1 MQIVGNFTSI
11 GRHGP
16 HKWRCHFQAALL
28 TISRMKTLRISR
40 LMVGFLMAVACL
52 PLHAGDS
59 PKEKAFVDSYKKA
72 FEAKDTAALQS
83 FLYTQG
89 SDPGILEIYKTM
101 QSSDAGEKISKIEL
115 VDFTAEE
122 MKKVAMPKDSPMGG
136 KVCFTLKPSKR
147 LMITIDKKD
156 AKGTSSTSGNFI
168 AEKDGKFVI
177 PVPGPCK

>member
-1 MQIVGNFTSI
+1 
-11 GRHGP
+11 
-16 HKWRCHFQAALL
+16 
-28 TISRMKTLRISR
+28 MKTLSITGVIFS
-40 LMVGFLMAVACL
+40 LAVAVASL
-52 PLHAGDS
+52 SVYAGDS
-59 PKEKAFVDSYKKA
+59 PEEKAFVDSYKKA

-115 VDFTAEE
+115 IDFTAEE
-122 MKKVAMPKDSPMGG
+122 MQKVAMPKDSPTGG
-136 KVCFTLKPSKR
+136 KVCFPLNPSKR

-156 AKGTSSTSGNFI
+156 AKGPTSSTTGYII

>member
-1 MQIVGNFTSI
+1 MKTS
-11 GRHGP
+11 
-16 HKWRCHFQAALL
+16 
-28 TISRMKTLRISR
+28 TISSVTSALI
-40 LMVGFLMAVACL
+40 AAAACVSVY
-52 PLHAGDS
+52 AGDS
-59 PKEKAFVDSYKKA
+59 PKERAFVDSYKKA

-115 VDFTAEE
+115 IDFTAEE
-122 MKKVAMPKDSPMGG
+122 MEKVAMPKDSPTGG
-136 KVCFTLKPSKR
+136 KVCFPLKPSKR
-147 LMITIDKKD
+147 LMITIDKK
-156 AKGTSSTSGNFI
+156 AAQGMSSTTSGNFI

>member
-1 MQIVGNFTSI
+1 MKTS
-11 GRHGP
+11 
-16 HKWRCHFQAALL
+16 
-28 TISRMKTLRISR
+28 TISSVTFAL
-40 LMVGFLMAVACL
+40 AVAAACVSVY
-52 PLHAGDS
+52 AGDS

-83 FLYTQG
+83 FLYAQG

-115 VDFTAEE
+115 IDFTAEE
-122 MKKVAMPKDSPMGG
+122 MEKVAMPKDSPTGG
-136 KVCFTLKPSKR
+136 KVCFPLKPSKR
-147 LMITIDKKD
+147 LMITIDKK
-156 AKGTSSTSGNFI
+156 AAQGMSSTTSGNFI

>member
-1 MQIVGNFTSI
+1 
-11 GRHGP
+11 
-16 HKWRCHFQAALL
+16 
-28 TISRMKTLRISR
+28 MKTLSISSVIFS
-40 LMVGFLMAVACL
+40 LTVAAGCL
-52 PLHAGDS
+52 SVYAGDS

-101 QSSDAGEKISKIEL
+101 QSSNAGEKISKIEL

-122 MKKVAMPKDSPMGG
+122 KEKVATPKDSPTGG
-136 KVCFTLKPSKR
+136 KVCFPLTPSKR

-156 AKGTSSTSGNFI
+156 SKGVSSSTMGNFI

>member
-1 MQIVGNFTSI
+1 MKTS
-11 GRHGP
+11 
-16 HKWRCHFQAALL
+16 
-28 TISRMKTLRISR
+28 TISSVTFAL
-40 LMVGFLMAVACL
+40 AVAAACVSVY
-52 PLHAGDS
+52 AGDS
-59 PKEKAFVDSYKKA
+59 PQEKAFVDSYKKA

-83 FLYTQG
+83 FLYAQG

-101 QSSDAGEKISKIEL
+101 QSSDAGERISKIEL

-122 MKKVAMPKDSPMGG
+122 MKKVALPKDSPTGG
-136 KVCFTLKPSKR
+136 KVCFPLKPSKR

-156 AKGTSSTSGNFI
+156 AKGMSSTSGNFI

>member
-1 MQIVGNFTSI
+1 MKTS
-11 GRHGP
+11 
-16 HKWRCHFQAALL
+16 
-28 TISRMKTLRISR
+28 TISSVTFALA
-40 LMVGFLMAVACL
+40 VGAACL
-52 PLHAGDS
+52 SVYAGDS

-83 FLYTQG
+83 FLYTQE
-89 SDPGILEIYKTM
+89 SDPGILEIYKRM

-122 MKKVAMPKDSPMGG
+122 MKKVAMPKDSPTGG
-136 KVCFTLKPSKR
+136 KVCFPLQPIKR
-147 LMITIDKKD
+147 LMITINKKG
-156 AKGTSSTSGNFI
+156 AQGPSSTTSGNFI

>member
-1 MQIVGNFTSI
+1 MKTS
-11 GRHGP
+11 
-16 HKWRCHFQAALL
+16 
-28 TISRMKTLRISR
+28 TISSVTFALA
-40 LMVGFLMAVACL
+40 VAVACVSVY
-52 PLHAGDS
+52 AGDS

-83 FLYTQG
+83 FLYAQG

-122 MKKVAMPKDSPMGG
+122 MKKVALPKDSPTGG
-136 KVCFTLKPSKR
+136 KVCFPLKPSKR

-156 AKGTSSTSGNFI
+156 AKGISSTSGNFI

>member
-1 MQIVGNFTSI
+1 
-11 GRHGP
+11 
-16 HKWRCHFQAALL
+16 
-28 TISRMKTLRISR
+28 MKTLSITGVIFS
-40 LMVGFLMAVACL
+40 LAVAVACL
-52 PLHAGDS
+52 SVYAGDS
-59 PKEKAFVDSYKKA
+59 PNEKAFVDSYKKA

-122 MKKVAMPKDSPMGG
+122 LKKVAMPKDSPTGG
-136 KVCFTLKPSKR
+136 KVCFPLTPSKR

-156 AKGTSSTSGNFI
+156 ARGTSSTSGNFI

>member
-1 MQIVGNFTSI
+1 MKT
-11 GRHGP
+11 
-16 HKWRCHFQAALL
+16 L
-28 TISRMKTLRISR
+28 TISSVTFAL
-40 LMVGFLMAVACL
+40 AVAAACVSVY
-52 PLHAGDS
+52 AGDS

-83 FLYTQG
+83 FLYAQG

-122 MKKVAMPKDSPMGG
+122 MKKVALPKDSPTGG
-136 KVCFTLKPSKR
+136 KVCFPLKPSKR

-156 AKGTSSTSGNFI
+156 AKGMSSTSGNFI

>member
-1 MQIVGNFTSI
+1 
-11 GRHGP
+11 
-16 HKWRCHFQAALL
+16 
-28 TISRMKTLRISR
+28 MKTLAITGVIFSQA
-40 LMVGFLMAVACL
+40 VAVACL
-52 PLHAGDS
+52 TVCAGDS

-115 VDFTAEE
+115 IDFTAEE
-122 MKKVAMPKDSPMGG
+122 MQKVAMPKDSPTDG
-136 KVCFTLKPSKR
+136 KVCFPVEPTKR
-147 LMITIDKKD
+147 LMVTIDKKD
-156 AKGTSSTSGNFI
+156 GKAVSSTMGNFI

>member
-1 MQIVGNFTSI
+1 MKTS
-11 GRHGP
+11 
-16 HKWRCHFQAALL
+16 
-28 TISRMKTLRISR
+28 TISSVTSALI
-40 LMVGFLMAVACL
+40 AAAACVSVY
-52 PLHAGDS
+52 AGDS
-59 PKEKAFVDSYKKA
+59 PEEKAFADSYKKA

-115 VDFTAEE
+115 IDFTAEE
-122 MKKVAMPKDSPMGG
+122 MQKVAMPKDSPTGG
-136 KVCFTLKPSKR
+136 KVCFPLQPSKR
-147 LMITIDKKD
+147 LMITIDKK
-156 AKGTSSTSGNFI
+156 AAQGMSSTTSGNFI

>member
-1 MQIVGNFTSI
+1 
-11 GRHGP
+11 
-16 HKWRCHFQAALL
+16 
-28 TISRMKTLRISR
+28 MKTLSITGVIFS
-40 LMVGFLMAVACL
+40 LAVAVACL
-52 PLHAGDS
+52 SVYAGDS
-59 PKEKAFVDSYKKA
+59 PEEKAFVDSYKKA

-115 VDFTAEE
+115 IDFTAEE
-122 MKKVAMPKDSPMGG
+122 MQKVAMPKDSPTGG
-136 KVCFTLKPSKR
+136 KVCFPLQPSKR

-156 AKGTSSTSGNFI
+156 AKGPSSTSGNFI

>member
-1 MQIVGNFTSI
+1 MKTS
-11 GRHGP
+11 
-16 HKWRCHFQAALL
+16 
-28 TISRMKTLRISR
+28 TISGVTFAL
-40 LMVGFLMAVACL
+40 AVAAACVSVY
-52 PLHAGDS
+52 AGDS

-83 FLYTQG
+83 FLYAQG

-101 QSSDAGEKISKIEL
+101 QSSDAGERISKIEL

-122 MKKVAMPKDSPMGG
+122 MKKVAMPKDSPLGG
-136 KVCFTLKPSKR
+136 KVCFPLQPTKR

-156 AKGTSSTSGNFI
+156 AKGMSSTSGNFI

>member
-1 MQIVGNFTSI
+1 
-11 GRHGP
+11 
-16 HKWRCHFQAALL
+16 
-28 TISRMKTLRISR
+28 MKTLSITGGILS
-40 LMVGFLMAVACL
+40 LAVAVACL
-52 PLHAGDS
+52 SVYAGDS

-115 VDFTAEE
+115 IDFTAEE
-122 MKKVAMPKDSPMGG
+122 MQKVAMPKDSPSGG
-136 KVCFTLKPSKR
+136 KVCFPLQPSKR

>member
-1 MQIVGNFTSI
+1 MTF
-11 GRHGP
+11 
-16 HKWRCHFQAALL
+16 AL
-28 TISRMKTLRISR
+28 
-40 LMVGFLMAVACL
+40 AVAAACVSVY
-52 PLHAGDS
+52 AGDS
-59 PKEKAFVDSYKKA
+59 PNEKAFVDSYKKA

-83 FLYTQG
+83 FLYAQG

-101 QSSDAGEKISKIEL
+101 QSSDAGERISKIEL

-122 MKKVAMPKDSPMGG
+122 MKKVALPKDSPTGG
-136 KVCFTLKPSKR
+136 KVCFPLKPSKR

-156 AKGTSSTSGNFI
+156 AKGMSSTSGNFI

>member
-1 MQIVGNFTSI
+1 
-11 GRHGP
+11 
-16 HKWRCHFQAALL
+16 
-28 TISRMKTLRISR
+28 MKTLSISGVIFS
-40 LMVGFLMAVACL
+40 LAVAGACL
-52 PLHAGDS
+52 SVYAGDS

-83 FLYTQG
+83 FLYTQD

-101 QSSDAGEKISKIEL
+101 QSADAGEKIYKIEL
-115 VDFTAEE
+115 IDFTAEE

-136 KVCFTLKPSKR
+136 KVCFPLKPIKR
-147 LMITIDKKD
+147 LMITIDKRET
-156 AKGTSSTSGNFI
+156 KGMSTTSGNFI

>member
-1 MQIVGNFTSI
+1 
-11 GRHGP
+11 
-16 HKWRCHFQAALL
+16 
-28 TISRMKTLRISR
+28 MKTLSITGVIFS
-40 LMVGFLMAVACL
+40 LAVAVACL
-52 PLHAGDS
+52 SVYGGDS
-59 PKEKAFVDSYKKA
+59 PEEKAFVDSYKKA

-115 VDFTAEE
+115 IDFTAEE
-122 MKKVAMPKDSPMGG
+122 MQKVAMPKDSPTGG
-136 KVCFTLKPSKR
+136 KVCFPLQPSKR
-147 LMITIDKKD
+147 LMVTIEKKD
-156 AKGTSSTSGNFI
+156 AKGVSSTMGNFI

>member
-1 MQIVGNFTSI
+1 
-11 GRHGP
+11 
-16 HKWRCHFQAALL
+16 
-28 TISRMKTLRISR
+28 MKTLSITGAIFS
-40 LMVGFLMAVACL
+40 LAVAVACL
-52 PLHAGDS
+52 SVYAGDS
-59 PKEKAFVDSYKKA
+59 PEEKAFVDSYKKA

-101 QSSDAGEKISKIEL
+101 QSSDAGKKISKIEL
-115 VDFTAEE
+115 IDFTAEE
-122 MKKVAMPKDSPMGG
+122 MQKVAMPKDSPTGG
-136 KVCFTLKPSKR
+136 KVCFPLQPSKR

>member
-1 MQIVGNFTSI
+1 
-11 GRHGP
+11 
-16 HKWRCHFQAALL
+16 
-28 TISRMKTLRISR
+28 MKTLSTTGVIFS
-40 LMVGFLMAVACL
+40 LAVAVACL
-52 PLHAGDS
+52 SVYAGDS
-59 PKEKAFVDSYKKA
+59 PQEKAFVDSYKKA

-115 VDFTAEE
+115 IDFTAEE
-122 MKKVAMPKDSPMGG
+122 MQKVAMPKDSPMGG
-136 KVCFTLKPSKR
+136 KVCFPLKPSKR
-147 LMITIDKKD
+147 LMITINKKE
-156 AKGTSSTSGNFI
+156 AKGTSTTMGNFI

>member
-1 MQIVGNFTSI
+1 MKTS
-11 GRHGP
+11 
-16 HKWRCHFQAALL
+16 
-28 TISRMKTLRISR
+28 TISSVTFAL
-40 LMVGFLMAVACL
+40 AVAAACVSVY
-52 PLHAGDS
+52 AGDS

-72 FEAKDTAALQS
+72 FEAKDIAALQS
-83 FLYTQG
+83 FLYAQG

-101 QSSDAGEKISKIEL
+101 QSSDAGERISKIEL

-122 MKKVAMPKDSPMGG
+122 MKKVAMPKDSPTGG
-136 KVCFTLKPSKR
+136 KVCFPLKPSKR

-156 AKGTSSTSGNFI
+156 AKGMSSTSGNFI

>member
-1 MQIVGNFTSI
+1 MTF
-11 GRHGP
+11 
-16 HKWRCHFQAALL
+16 AL
-28 TISRMKTLRISR
+28 
-40 LMVGFLMAVACL
+40 AVAAACVSVY
-52 PLHAGDS
+52 AGDS

-83 FLYTQG
+83 FLYAQG

-122 MKKVAMPKDSPMGG
+122 MKKVALPKDSPTGG
-136 KVCFTLKPSKR
+136 KVCFPLKPNKR
-147 LMITIDKKD
+147 LMITIDKKS
-156 AKGTSSTSGNFI
+156 AQGVSSTTSGNFI

>member
-1 MQIVGNFTSI
+1 MKTS
-11 GRHGP
+11 
-16 HKWRCHFQAALL
+16 
-28 TISRMKTLRISR
+28 TISSVTFALA
-40 LMVGFLMAVACL
+40 MAAACVSVY
-52 PLHAGDS
+52 AGDS

-83 FLYTQG
+83 FLYAQD

-122 MKKVAMPKDSPMGG
+122 MKKVALPKDSPTGG
-136 KVCFTLKPSKR
+136 KVCFPLKPSKR

-156 AKGTSSTSGNFI
+156 AKGMSSSTSGNFI

>member
-1 MQIVGNFTSI
+1 MKTS
-11 GRHGP
+11 
-16 HKWRCHFQAALL
+16 
-28 TISRMKTLRISR
+28 TISSVTFAL
-40 LMVGFLMAVACL
+40 AVAAACVSVY
-52 PLHAGDS
+52 AGDS

-83 FLYTQG
+83 FLYAQG

-101 QSSDAGEKISKIEL
+101 QSSAAGEKISKIEL

-122 MKKVAMPKDSPMGG
+122 MEKVAMPKDSPTGG
-136 KVCFTLKPSKR
+136 KVCFPLKPTKR
-147 LMITIDKKD
+147 LMITIDKK
-156 AKGTSSTSGNFI
+156 AAQGVSSSTSGNFI

>member
-1 MQIVGNFTSI
+1 
-11 GRHGP
+11 
-16 HKWRCHFQAALL
+16 
-28 TISRMKTLRISR
+28 MKTLSITGVIFS
-40 LMVGFLMAVACL
+40 LAVAVACL
-52 PLHAGDS
+52 SVYAGDS
-59 PKEKAFVDSYKKA
+59 PKEKEFVDSYKKA

-89 SDPGILEIYKTM
+89 SDPGILEIYKRM

-115 VDFTAEE
+115 IDFTAEE
-122 MKKVAMPKDSPMGG
+122 MQKVAMPKDSPLGG
-136 KVCFTLKPSKR
+136 KVCFPLQPSKR

-156 AKGTSSTSGNFI
+156 AKGTSTTMGNFI